1 MKTENLHI
9 CENFLEEDLYNAC
22 FQYSIQ
28 TLTSTDSSFRTNH
41 SWNSD
46 VVNDSNV
53 VLVHTLNSTNILYAL
68 INDTVKTKFKTTSIK
83 SIFFYY
89 WMQGSHIPWH
99 DDGGHAG
106 AITIYLNGEWNEN
119 WGGAFLYKD
128 TGNDTI
134 TGIYPKQNRAIQ
146 LTRPLQHTV
155 VPTTKNSDV
164 RFTIQIFV

>member
-1 MKTENLHI
+1 MINENLRI
-9 CENFLEEDLYNAC
+9 CENLLDEDVYNAC

-28 TLTSTDSSFRTNH
+28 TLTSTELSFKTNH
-41 SWNSD
+41 SWSSD

-53 VLVHTLNSTNILYAL
+53 VLVHTLTHTNILYKL
-68 INDTVKTKFKTTSIK
+68 ISDAVKTKLKTTIK

-99 DDGGHAG
+99 NDGGHAG
-106 AITIYLNGEWNEN
+106 GITIYLNAEWNEN

-128 TGNDTI
+128 TENDTI
-134 TGIYPKQNRAIQ
+134 TGIYPKRNRAIQ

-155 VPTTKNSDV
+155 VPTTKNSDI